1 MHHTE
6 KWMRHVQKRKNA
18 YLSRNLGKP
27 HFEQHIPAAIANL
40 TEVCAEGEA
49 LEELR
54 TLFASGL

>member
-1 MHHTE
+1 
-6 KWMRHVQKRKNA
+6 MRHVQKRKNA

-40 TEVCAEGEA
+40 TEVCAEGVA

-54 TLFASGL
+54 TLFAGGV

>member
-1 MHHTE
+1 
-6 KWMRHVQKRKNA
+6 MRE
-18 YLSRNLGKP
+18 YLAVPHAGPRCLRSLGKP

-54 TLFASGL
+54 TLFAGGV